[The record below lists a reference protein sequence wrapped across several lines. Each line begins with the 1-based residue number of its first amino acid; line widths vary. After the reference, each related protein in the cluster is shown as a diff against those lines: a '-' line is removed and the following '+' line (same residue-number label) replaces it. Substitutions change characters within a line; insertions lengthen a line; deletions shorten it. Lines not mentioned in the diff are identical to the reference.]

1 VTLAN
6 QRSLFDIP
14 DEIAYLNCSYM
25 SPLPRASRE
34 AGQTG
39 VARKSEPW
47 KISAQDFFTD
57 SETARGLF
65 AELIGGDLNGVAIVP
80 SASYG
85 VGLAAANLPIASGQS
100 IVLLEDQFPSNV
112 YPWRDLA
119 TRSGATVVTVSRPP
133 DFDWTTAL
141 LAHIDKRTA
150 VVAVPHCH
158 WTDGGLIDLA
168 RIGERARAVGAA
180 LVVDGAQSVGAHP
193 FSVAEIQPDFLVAVT
208 YKWLLGPY
216 SLGFV
221 YAAPRWREGAPLESN
236 WITREQS
243 EDFNGLVNYRDTF
256 QPGARRYDMGE
267 RSNFALMPIAV
278 ASLRQLLAWRV
289 EEIAATL
296 RELTAHIE
304 EGARRVGLDPVP
316 AERRVGHLIGL
327 RSSAPLPAD
336 LSKRLTA
343 EGVYV
348 SFRGNAIRVSPHLY
362 NTHEEV
368 DRLFQVLAKAL

>member
-1 VTLAN
+1 MTLPN

-14 DEIAYLNCSYM
+14 DEIVYLNCSYM

-34 AGQTG
+34 AGQSG

-47 KISAQDFFTD
+47 KISAKDFF
-57 SETARGLF
+57 SESEAARGLF
-65 AELIGGDLNGVAIVP
+65 AELIGGDADGVAIVP

-85 VGLAAANLPIASGQS
+85 VGLAAANLPIASGQT

-119 TRSGATVVTVSRPP
+119 VRSGATIVTVSRPP
-133 DFDWTTAL
+133 DYDWTTAI
-141 LAHIDKRTA
+141 LAHVDERTA
-150 VVAVPHCH
+150 IVAVPHCH
-158 WTDGGLIDLA
+158 WTDGSLIDLA
-168 RIGERARAVGAA
+168 RVSERARAVGAA

-208 YKWLLGPY
+208 YKWLLAPY

-221 YAAPRWREGAPLESN
+221 YVAPRWREGVPLESN

-243 EDFNGLVNYRDTF
+243 EDFNGLVNYRDAF

-296 RELTAHIE
+296 RELTDHIE
-304 EGARRVGLDPVP
+304 DGARHVGLDPVP
-316 AERRVGHLIGL
+316 SERRAGHLIGL
-327 RSSAPLPAD
+327 RSNAALPPD
-336 LSKRLTA
+336 LGKQLAA
-343 EGVYV
+343 EGIYV

>member
-6 QRSLFDIP
+6 QRDLFDIP
-14 DEIAYLNCSYM
+14 DDIAYLNCSYM

-34 AGQTG
+34 AGQIG
-39 VARKSEPW
+39 IARKSEPW
-47 KISAQDFFTD
+47 KISAQDFFSE

-65 AELIGGDLNGVAIVP
+65 AELIGGDPDGVAIVP

-85 VGLAAANLPIASGQS
+85 VGLAAANLPIASGQT

-119 TRSGATVVTVSRPP
+119 TRRDATIVTVARPP

-141 LAHIDKRTA
+141 LAHIDERTA
-150 VVAVPHCH
+150 IVAAPHCH
-158 WTDGGLIDLA
+158 WTDGSLIDLA
-168 RIGERARAVGAA
+168 RVGERARAVGAA

-221 YAAPRWREGAPLESN
+221 YVAPRWREGAPLESN

-267 RSNFALMPIAV
+267 RSNFALMPIAI

-304 EGARRVGLDPVP
+304 DGARSVGLDPVP

-327 RSSAPLPAD
+327 RYSAPLPPD
-336 LSKRLTA
+336 LSKQLAA
-343 EGVYV
+343 EGIYV

-362 NTHEEV
+362 NTHDEV
-368 DRLFQVLAKAL
+368 DRLFQALARAL

>member
-1 VTLAN
+1 MTLAN

-14 DEIAYLNCSYM
+14 DDIAYLNCSYM

-34 AGQTG
+34 AGQAG

-47 KISAQDFFTD
+47 KISAQDFFSE
-57 SETARGLF
+57 SETARSLF
-65 AELIGGDLNGVAIVP
+65 AELIGGDRDGVAIVP

-85 VGLAAANLPIASGQS
+85 VGLAAANLPIASGQT

-119 TRSGATVVTVSRPP
+119 ARSGATIVTVARPA
-133 DFDWTTAL
+133 DLDWTAAL
-141 LAHIDKRTA
+141 LAHIDERTA
-150 VVAVPHCH
+150 IVAVPHCH
-158 WTDGGLIDLA
+158 WTDGSLIDLA
-168 RIGERARAVGAA
+168 RVGERARSVGAA

-221 YAAPRWREGAPLESN
+221 YAAPRWREGVPLESN

-243 EDFNGLVNYRDTF
+243 EDFNGLVNYRDSF

-267 RSNFALMPIAV
+267 RSNFALMPIAI

-296 RELTAHIE
+296 RELTDHVE
-304 EGARRVGLDPVP
+304 EEARRVSLDPVP
-316 AERRVGHLIGL
+316 SERRVGHLIGL
-327 RSSAPLPAD
+327 RSSAALPPD
-336 LSKRLTA
+336 LSKQLAA
-343 EGVYV
+343 EGIYV

-362 NTHEEV
+362 NTHEEI
-368 DRLFQVLAKAL
+368 DRLFQALARAL

>member
-1 VTLAN
+1 MTLAN

-14 DEIAYLNCSYM
+14 DEIAYLNCAYM

-34 AGQTG
+34 AGQAG

-47 KISAQDFFTD
+47 KISAQDFFSE
-57 SETARGLF
+57 SETARSLF
-65 AELIGGDLNGVAIVP
+65 AELIGGDVDGVAIVP

-85 VGLAAANLPIASGQS
+85 VSLAAANLPIASGQT

-119 TRSGATVVTVSRPP
+119 ARSGAAIVTVARPP

-141 LAHIDKRTA
+141 LSHIDERTA
-150 VVAVPHCH
+150 IVAVPHCH
-158 WTDGGLIDLA
+158 WTDGSLINLA
-168 RIGERARAVGAA
+168 RIGERARSVGAA

-221 YAAPRWREGAPLESN
+221 YVAPRWREGMPLESN

-243 EDFNGLVNYRDTF
+243 EDFNGLVNYRDSF

-278 ASLRQLLAWRV
+278 ASLRQLLAWHV

-296 RELTAHIE
+296 RELTTHIE
-304 EGARRVGLDPVP
+304 EEARRVGLDPVP
-316 AERRVGHLIGL
+316 GERRVGHLTGL

-343 EGVYV
+343 EDIYV

-368 DRLFQVLAKAL
+368 ERLFLALARTL

>member
-14 DEIAYLNCSYM
+14 DDIAYLNCSYM

-34 AGQTG
+34 AGQAG

-47 KISAQDFFTD
+47 KISAQDFFSE

-65 AELIGGDLNGVAIVP
+65 AELIGGDPDGVAIVP

-85 VGLAAANLPIASGQS
+85 VGLAEANLPIASGQT

-119 TRSGATVVTVSRPP
+119 ARRGATIVTVARPA
-133 DFDWTTAL
+133 DFDWTTAI
-141 LAHIDKRTA
+141 LAHINEQTGI
-150 VVAVPHCH
+150 VAVPHCH
-158 WTDGGLIDLA
+158 WTDGSLIDLA
-168 RIGERARAVGAA
+168 RVGERARAVGAA

-193 FSVAEIQPDFLVAVT
+193 FSVADIQPDFLVAVT

-221 YAAPRWREGAPLESN
+221 YVAPQWREGAPLESN

-243 EDFNGLVNYRDTF
+243 EDFNGLVNYRDAF

-304 EGARRVGLDPVP
+304 DGARRVGLDPVP
-316 AERRVGHLIGL
+316 GERRVGHLIGL
-327 RSSAPLPAD
+327 RSSAPLPPD
-336 LSKRLTA
+336 LSKQLAA
-343 EGVYV
+343 EGIYV

-368 DRLFQVLAKAL
+368 DRLFAALAKAL

>member
-1 VTLAN
+1 MTLAN
-6 QRSLFDIP
+6 QRNLFDIP

-34 AGQTG
+34 AGQSG

-47 KISAQDFFTD
+47 KISAQDFFSE

-65 AELIGGDLNGVAIVP
+65 AELIGGDRDGVAIIP

-85 VGLAAANLPIASGQS
+85 IGLAAANLPLASGQT

-119 TRSGATVVTVSRPP
+119 ARAGATIVTVLRPP
-133 DFDWTTAL
+133 DFDWTAAL
-141 LAHIDKRTA
+141 LAQIDERTGI
-150 VVAVPHCH
+150 VAVPHCH
-158 WTDGGLIDLA
+158 WTDGSLIDLA
-168 RIGERARAVGAA
+168 RIGERARSVGAA

-221 YAAPRWREGAPLESN
+221 YVAPRWREGVPLESN

-256 QPGARRYDMGE
+256 QPGTRRYDMGE
-267 RSNFALMPIAV
+267 RSNFALMPIAI
-278 ASLRQLLAWRV
+278 ASLRQLLEWRV

-316 AERRVGHLIGL
+316 GERRVGHLIGL
-327 RSSAPLPAD
+327 RSSAPLQPD
-336 LSKRLTA
+336 LSKQLAA
-343 EGVYV
+343 EGIYV

-368 DRLFQVLAKAL
+368 DRLFQALAKMF

>member
-14 DEIAYLNCSYM
+14 DDIAYLNCSYM

-34 AGQTG
+34 AGQAG

-47 KISAQDFFTD
+47 KISAQDFFSE
-57 SETARGLF
+57 SETARSLF
-65 AELIGGDLNGVAIVP
+65 AELIGGDADGVAIVP

-85 VGLAAANLPIASGQS
+85 IGLAAANLPIDSGQA

-119 TRSGATVVTVSRPP
+119 ARSGATIVTVSRPL
-133 DFDWTTAL
+133 DFDWTTAI
-141 LAHIDKRTA
+141 LALIDEHTGI
-150 VVAVPHCH
+150 VAVPHCH
-158 WTDGGLIDLA
+158 WTDGSLIDLA

-221 YAAPRWREGAPLESN
+221 YVAPRWREGVPLESN

-278 ASLRQLLAWRV
+278 ASLQQLLAWRV

-316 AERRVGHLIGL
+316 GERRVGHLIGL
-327 RSSAPLPAD
+327 RSGAALSPD
-336 LSKRLTA
+336 LSKRLAA
-343 EGVYV
+343 EGIYV

-362 NTHEEV
+362 NTHDEV
-368 DRLFQVLAKAL
+368 DRLFQTLAKAL

>member
-1 VTLAN
+1 MTLAN

-14 DEIAYLNCSYM
+14 DDIAYLNCSYM

-34 AGQTG
+34 AGQAG

-47 KISAQDFFTD
+47 KISAQDFFSE

-65 AELIGGDLNGVAIVP
+65 AELIGGDPDGVAIVP

-85 VGLAAANLPIASGQS
+85 VGLAEANLPIASGQT

-119 TRSGATVVTVSRPP
+119 ARRGATIVTVARPA
-133 DFDWTTAL
+133 DFDWTTAI
-141 LAHIDKRTA
+141 LAHINEQTGI
-150 VVAVPHCH
+150 VAVPHCH
-158 WTDGGLIDLA
+158 WTDGSLIDLA
-168 RIGERARAVGAA
+168 RVGERARAVGAA

-193 FSVAEIQPDFLVAVT
+193 FSVADIQPDFLVAVT

-221 YAAPRWREGAPLESN
+221 YVAPQWREGAPLESN

-243 EDFNGLVNYRDTF
+243 EDFNGLVNYRDAF

-304 EGARRVGLDPVP
+304 DGARRVGLDPVP
-316 AERRVGHLIGL
+316 GERRVGHLIGL
-327 RSSAPLPAD
+327 RSSAPLPPD
-336 LSKRLTA
+336 LSKQLAA
-343 EGVYV
+343 EGIYV

-368 DRLFQVLAKAL
+368 DRLFAALAKAL